1 MYFHIPKVCER
12 SVSKE
17 LRVIIP
23 WTFLKMANKHLLKA
37 ISRPWTALGSRDILV
52 KQIESSYSLIWV
64 YILMGDRDK
73 QVTMY
78 VVFQIYKEKWSL
90 IGIGRVA
97 GLNIQFADLF
107 HKVVLSIWLW
117 VMPYNNLSKAVFSQG
132 LNTLVTWDFC
142 KLNSQICLGGYIM
155 LLFGIVLTILMCT
168 AVKKPTCWCQSTL
181 TNQTVVF
188 T

>member
-1 MYFHIPKVCER
+1 MHFHILKVCER

-23 WTFLKMANKHLLKA
+23 WTCLQMANIYWKLSVGHEL
-37 ISRPWTALGSRDILV
+37 LGSRDILV
-52 KQIESSYSLIWV
+52 KQIESSYILIWV

-73 QVTMY
+73 QVIMY

-90 IGIGRVA
+90 IGIGRIA

-107 HKVVLSIWLW
+107 HKVVLRIWLW

-132 LNTLVTWDFC
+132 LDTLVTWDFVSWIV
-142 KLNSQICLGGYIM
+142 KFAWGAILRSSLGLY
-155 LLFGIVLTILMCT
+155 
-168 AVKKPTCWCQSTL
+168 
-181 TNQTVVF
+181 
-188 T
+188 